1 MSKYTMSNG
10 KSPTQATA
18 QEIHDHIAQAKTVA
32 EVKPCV
38 EEFERRLAKAK
49 GRTHSRAGKEL
60 SQDFRDGRVAKIGKN
75 LAQAQSALAV
85 LGGTHT
91 PTAPV
96 HTFTPFVDVPM
107 TSARRVIAKSNLKA
121 KDKERLLALLG

>member
-60 SQDFRDGRVAKIGKN
+60 SQEFVDNKVAKIGKN

-85 LGGTHT
+85 LGGTPVAT
-91 PTAPV
+91 PV
-96 HTFTPFVDVPM
+96 HTFT
-107 TSARRVIAKSNLKA
+107 SASQVIAKSNIKPEEKA
-121 KDKERLLALLG
+121 KLLALLG

>member
-60 SQDFRDGRVAKIGKN
+60 SQEFVDNKVAKIGKN

-85 LGGTHT
+85 LGGTS
-91 PTAPV
+91 TAPV
-96 HTFTPFVDVPM
+96 HTFT
-107 TSARRVIAKSNLKA
+107 SAAQVIAKSNLKA
-121 KDKERLLALLG
+121 KDKGRLLALLG